1 MKSILRLG
9 FLFFLWLGVFAP
21 ASYAQ
26 ELNAYRISPGDVI
39 SIIVF
44 DEPELTLRDA
54 RVPSSGSIS
63 FPFIGEVR
71 LAGETTQAIEQ
82 DMIERLANGY
92 LRHPQVTVSI
102 SQYRP
107 FFVGGS
113 VNVPGQKQ
121 YGEGMTVAKAIAL
134 AGGVRDD
141 SPIDAINI
149 ERPGQN
155 FFGVVD
161 MTTRVMPGDII
172 TITTVAR
179 ANAAHVAQY
188 IYLYGEVRSPGRYQY
203 ESGLTVEKAIAL
215 AGGFGQRASRRKI
228 SITREDEESIKK
240 AKLRTEIKPE
250 DVITVGASLF

>member
-1 MKSILRLG
+1 MKLVFRFSV
-9 FLFFLWLGVFAP
+9 LFFLLLGGLLQTSA
-21 ASYAQ
+21 AQ

-71 LAGETTQAIEQ
+71 LAGETTQAVER
-82 DMIERLANGY
+82 DMVERLAEGY

-102 SQYRP
+102 AQYRP

-121 YGEGMTVAKAIAL
+121 FGEGMTVAKAIAL

-149 ERPGQN
+149 ERPGQKL
-155 FFGVVD
+155 FGVIG
-161 MTTRVMPGDII
+161 MTTDVMPGDII
-172 TITTVAR
+172 TITTIAR
-179 ANAAHVAQY
+179 ASASHVSQY
-188 IYLYGEVRSPGRYQY
+188 IYLYGEVRSPGRYQF
-203 ESGLTVEKAIAL
+203 EDGLTVEKAIAL

-228 SITREDEESIKK
+228 TVTREDEESINK
-240 AKLRTEIKPE
+240 AGLRTEIKPE